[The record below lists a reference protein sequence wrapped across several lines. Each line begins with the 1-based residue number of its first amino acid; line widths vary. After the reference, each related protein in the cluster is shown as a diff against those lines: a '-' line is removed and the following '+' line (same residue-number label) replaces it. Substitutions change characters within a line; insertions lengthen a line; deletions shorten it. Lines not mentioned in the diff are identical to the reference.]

1 MNLLYL
7 ASIDFPLVKAR
18 AIQIVNTC
26 DALARAGC
34 QVTLVVGRRDDG
46 PIERHLARYGL
57 TAHRNLTIVRVPA
70 FRLPSWAPTLL
81 RPLYTRLWNWTYLA
95 AVLALLP
102 WLLRG
107 GPTLLVRDYRLAWL
121 MLKLRRL
128 HIRPLVFEVHDLP
141 SAELLD
147 QRPPTAPV
155 KREAARRRN
164 LEQSVFDGAWRLLTI
179 TECLRERLIRDYGVG
194 PERVATVPDA
204 TRAAVAGA
212 RETGRPGDRE
222 AGRPAALIYV
232 GQLYRW
238 KGVDLLVRALA
249 TIDQAELTIVGG
261 LDDDPEQGRLER
273 LARDLG
279 VTDRIRF
286 LGFHPYAEVPA
297 LLAAADIA
305 LLPLAEG
312 IVARCFTSPLK
323 LFDYLAAGIPI
334 VAVDFPTVR
343 EVLRDG
349 ENALLVPPERPD
361 LLAAAVERLLHDPAL
376 ATRLAQQA
384 RRDAADHTWE
394 RRAARIMVALA
405 PTRPARLATIR

>member
-26 DALARAGC
+26 DALARSGC
-34 QVTLVVGRRDDG
+34 QVTLVVGRRDDR

-57 TAHRNLTIVRVPA
+57 TAHPNFRIVRVPA
-70 FRLPSWAPTLL
+70 FRLPGWAPALL
-81 RPLYTRLWNWTYLA
+81 QPLYTRLWNWTYLA

-102 WLLRG
+102 WLLRS
-107 GPTLLVRDYRLAWL
+107 GPTLLIRDYRLAWL
-121 MLKLRRL
+121 LSKLSSLHNRR
-128 HIRPLVFEVHDLP
+128 LVFEVHGLP

-147 QRPPTAPV
+147 QHPPTVPV
-155 KREAARRRN
+155 EREAARRRN

-179 TECLRERLIRDYGVG
+179 TECLRDRLIRDYNVD

-204 TRAAVAGA
+204 AHAAVAGRA
-212 RETGRPGDRE
+212 GCWERAE
-222 AGRPAALIYV
+222 ADAAMPSLIYV
-232 GQLYRW
+232 GQLYPW
-238 KGVDLLVRALA
+238 KGVDLLVRALPA
-249 TIDQAELTIVGG
+249 IERADLTIVGG
-261 LDDDPEQGRLER
+261 LEDDPEQIRLER
-273 LARDLG
+273 LARDTG
-279 VTDRIRF
+279 VLDRVRF
-286 LGFHPYAEVPA
+286 LGSRPYAEVPA
-297 LLAAADIA
+297 LLAAANIA

-334 VAVDFPTVR
+334 VAVDFPTIR

-361 LLAAAVERLLHDPAL
+361 LLAAAVERLLHDPVL
-376 ATRLAQQA
+376 AARLAQQA
-384 RRDAADHTWE
+384 RHDAMDHTWE
-394 RRAARIMVALA
+394 RRAARIVAALA
-405 PTRPARLATIR
+405 PGRAPRLATVR

>member
-1 MNLLYL
+1 MKLLYL

-57 TAHRNLTIVRVPA
+57 TAHPHLRIVRVPA
-70 FRLPSWAPTLL
+70 FRLPGWAPTLL
-81 RPLYTRLWNWTYLA
+81 QPLYTRLWNWTYLA

-102 WLLRG
+102 WLLRS

-121 MLKLRRL
+121 LLKLGRL
-128 HIRPLVFEVHDLP
+128 HNRPLVFEVHGLP

-147 QRPPTAPV
+147 QRLPTAPV
-155 KREAARRRN
+155 EREAVRRRK
-164 LEQSVFDGAWRLLTI
+164 LEQSVFDGAWRLQTI
-179 TECLRERLIRDYGVG
+179 TECLRARLIQDYRVE
-194 PERVATVPDA
+194 PERVTTVPDA
-204 TRAAVAGA
+204 ARSAVAGGTEGSRRA
-212 RETGRPGDRE
+212 AETGTVPS
-222 AGRPAALIYV
+222 LIYI
-232 GQLYRW
+232 GQLYPW
-238 KGVDLLVRALA
+238 KGVDLLVRALPA
-249 TIDQAELTIVGG
+249 IERADLTIVGG
-261 LDDDPEQGRLER
+261 LEDDPEHIRLER
-273 LARDLG
+273 LARDSG
-279 VTDRIRF
+279 VFDRVRF
-286 LGFHPYAEVPA
+286 LGSRLYAEVPA
-297 LLAAADIA
+297 LLAAASIA

-334 VAVDFPTVR
+334 VAVDFPTIR

-361 LLAAAVERLLHDPAL
+361 LFAAAVRRLLDDPAL
-376 ATRLAQQA
+376 AARLAQQA
-384 RRDAADHTWE
+384 RRDAEDHTWE
-394 RRAARIMVALA
+394 RRAARIVAALA
-405 PTRPARLATIR
+405 PDRAPRLATIR

>member
-57 TAHRNLTIVRVPA
+57 TTHPNLTIVRVPA
-70 FRLPSWAPTLL
+70 FRLPGWAPALL
-81 RPLYTRLWNWTYLA
+81 QPLYTRLWNWTYLA

-102 WLLRG
+102 WLLRNS
-107 GPTLLVRDYRLAWL
+107 PTLLVRDYRLAWL
-121 MLKLRRL
+121 LLKLRRL
-128 HIRPLVFEVHDLP
+128 HSRPLVFEVHGLP

-147 QRPPTAPV
+147 QRQPTAPV
-155 KREAARRRN
+155 EREAARRRR

-179 TECLRERLIRDYGVG
+179 TECLRERLIRDYSVD
-194 PERVATVPDA
+194 PQRVTTVPDA
-204 TRAAVAGA
+204 AQAAVVGGAGGWEQAEETAAVAS
-212 RETGRPGDRE
+212 
-222 AGRPAALIYV
+222 LIYV
-232 GQLYRW
+232 GQLYPW
-238 KGVDLLVRALA
+238 KGVDLLVRALPA
-249 TIDQAELTIVGG
+249 IERASLTIVGG
-261 LDDDPEQGRLER
+261 LEDDPEQVRLER
-273 LARDLG
+273 LARDSG
-279 VTDRIRF
+279 VLSRVRF
-286 LGFHPYAEVPA
+286 LGSRPYAEVPA
-297 LLAAADIA
+297 LLAAASIA

-334 VAVDFPTVR
+334 VAVDFPTIR

-361 LLAAAVERLLHDPAL
+361 LLAAAVERLLGDPAL
-376 ATRLAQQA
+376 AARLGQQA

-394 RRAARIMVALA
+394 RRAGRIVAALA
-405 PTRPARLATIR
+405 PDRVPRLATTR